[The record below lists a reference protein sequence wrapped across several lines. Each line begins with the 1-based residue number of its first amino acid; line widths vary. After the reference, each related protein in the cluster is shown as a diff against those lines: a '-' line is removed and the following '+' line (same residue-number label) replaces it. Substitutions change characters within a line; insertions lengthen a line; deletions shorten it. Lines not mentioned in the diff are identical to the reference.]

1 MDQLTK
7 TVKLQLA
14 AFLVIAVAA
23 IATVGVGYVGL
34 PNMLFGIGHYTVT
47 LQLPESGNLYPS
59 SNVNYRGT
67 DVGRVESVGLTPSGV
82 EARLSLRSDIKIPS
96 DLNAEVH
103 SQTAVGEQ
111 YVALIPRNDS
121 SEPLSQGD
129 TIPVDR
135 ASVPPNLNK
144 LLDATNKGLQA
155 IPNDSVRTVINEGY
169 TALGG
174 LGPEFSR
181 FIQGSTR
188 LASDAKKNIGDITS
202 LIDGA
207 PQVLNSQ
214 ADTASDIDAWSQH
227 LSSITGQLAAQDG
240 ALAGVLEKGA
250 PAADQARQLI
260 ERVSPTLPVLLAN
273 LVSVGQVAVT
283 YQNNLEQLLVL
294 LPQGVAAIGGTF
306 VGNLNTKQ
314 KYKGFYL
321 SFNLN
326 LNIPPVCTTGFLPA
340 SQRRS
345 PTATDT
351 PDRPAGDVYCRRPQD
366 SDWNVRGVRNTP
378 CETKPWKRA
387 PTVKM
392 CESDEEY
399 VPLNDG
405 MNWKG
410 DPNAT
415 LSGQDVP
422 QLPPGAASVPPP
434 PPPAVPQVP
443 AVAAAEYDP
452 ATGTYIGPDGN
463 TYTQANLAETPPK
476 ERTWQS
482 MLQPPTN

>member
-7 TVKLQLA
+7 TVKMQLA
-14 AFLVIAVAA
+14 AFVIIALAA
-23 IATVGVGYVGL
+23 ITTVGIGYVGL

-67 DVGRVESVGLTPSGV
+67 DVGRVESVGLTASGV

-96 DLNAEVH
+96 DLDAEVH

-111 YVALIPRNDS
+111 YVALIPRDAG
-121 SEPLSQGD
+121 SEPLRQGD
-129 TIPVDR
+129 IIPVDR
-135 ASVPPNLNK
+135 TTVPPNLNR

-155 IPNDSVRTVINEGY
+155 IPNEAVRTVIDEGY

-181 FIQGSTR
+181 FIQGGTR
-188 LASDAKKNIGDITS
+188 LATDAKKNIGNITS
-202 LIDGA
+202 LINGA
-207 PQVLNSQ
+207 PPVLNSQ
-214 ADTASDIDAWSQH
+214 ADTATEIDSWSQH
-227 LSSITGQLAAQDG
+227 LSTITGQLAEQDN
-240 ALAGVLEKGA
+240 ALSGVLTKGA

-260 ERVSPTLPVLLAN
+260 ERVNPTLPVLLAN

-283 YQNNLEQLLVL
+283 YQNDLEQMLVL
-294 LPQGVAAIGGTF
+294 LPQGVAAISGTF
-306 VGNLNTKQ
+306 VPNLNTKQ

-326 LNIPPVCTTGFLPA
+326 LNLPPVCSTGFLPA
-340 SQRRS
+340 SQRRP
-345 PTATDT
+345 PTATDA

-366 SDWNVRGVRNTP
+366 STWNVRGARNIP

-415 LSGQDVP
+415 LSGQDIP
-422 QLPPGAASVPPP
+422 QLPPGAPPDAAAQP
-434 PPPAVPQVP
+434 PNVPQVP

-463 TYTQANLAETPPK
+463 TYTQANLAQTPSK